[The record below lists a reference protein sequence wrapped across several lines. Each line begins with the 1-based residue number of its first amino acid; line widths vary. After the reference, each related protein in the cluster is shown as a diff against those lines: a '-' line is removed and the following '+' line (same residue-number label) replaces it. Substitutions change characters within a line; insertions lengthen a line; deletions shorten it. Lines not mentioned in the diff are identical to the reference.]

1 MIVEYANEKEI
12 DRMLLQKRQIQRK
25 NTMLKILLNT
35 HNQI

>member
-1 MIVEYANEKEI
+1 MIVEYANENEI